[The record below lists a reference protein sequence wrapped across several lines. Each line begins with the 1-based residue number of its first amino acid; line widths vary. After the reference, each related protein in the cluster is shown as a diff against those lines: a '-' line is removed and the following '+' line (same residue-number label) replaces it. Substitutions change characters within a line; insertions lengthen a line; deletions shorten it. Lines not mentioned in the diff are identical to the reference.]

1 MNSRLAASSPLTST
15 QLSSPTQSNLSQ
27 SGSAKQLSLSMSTQ
41 FIQDVEDNQK
51 KPLKKTEQ
59 NAQLIKQ
66 RLARLNRQLAETS
79 DPGTHDRLLI
89 EIDRQMQLLYYQF
102 RKKAQEQQHNIDVIE
117 SEYKLRR

>member
-1 MNSRLAASSPLTST
+1 M
-15 QLSSPTQSNLSQ
+15 
-27 SGSAKQLSLSMSTQ
+27 SMSTQ
-41 FIQDVEDNQK
+41 FIQEVEDNQK

-102 RKKAQEQQHNIDVIE
+102 RKKALEQQHNIDVIE